1 MHQTQLT
8 LPVRQL
14 LQACR
19 TIHALHARSPQSHFY
34 SRAAGSRSIASTTD
48 DMHFII
54 FKQFKCKCLAVV
66 SSHQSDS
73 AIPEGEK
80 DGSFLFGTLMIL
92 KKHWSAVFTIG

>member
-1 MHQTQLT
+1 MHVHPSLTSTAGLQDPGVLLAQLMT
-8 LPVRQL
+8 CIL
-14 LQACR
+14 L
-19 TIHALHARSPQSHFY
+19 F
-34 SRAAGSRSIASTTD
+34 
-48 DMHFII
+48 I

-66 SSHQSDS
+66 SSHQPDS